1 MLVNQALLRRIKSK
15 DARGLGRNSLV
26 LYTVNRNFC
35 FYHLLDRAVIYICVC
50 VCAYMY
56 IFLYTHTC
64 DLGKLML
71 IWQG

>member
-26 LYTVNRNFC
+26 LFTVNRYLC

-50 VCAYMY
+50 VCVCAYMY

-64 DLGKLML
+64 DPG
-71 IWQG
+71 